1 MFFLSLGWFVQA
13 WLTLQFLVQ
22 CKTENSRS
30 SVLSVE
36 LGLLAFGFRGGWQQ
50 GWNYGYLP
58 LFK

>member
-36 LGLLAFGFRGGWQQ
+36 LGLLAFGFWGG
-50 GWNYGYLP
+50 
-58 LFK
+58 